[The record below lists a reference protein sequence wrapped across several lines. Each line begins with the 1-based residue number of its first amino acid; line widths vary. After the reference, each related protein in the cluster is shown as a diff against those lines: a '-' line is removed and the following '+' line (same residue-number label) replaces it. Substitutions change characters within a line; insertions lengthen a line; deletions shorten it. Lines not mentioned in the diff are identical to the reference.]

1 MRESDRRH
9 IVRGLGALSLAGL
22 LALVLAIVSPPELSQ
37 AAAPDPVRSA
47 IAGPA
52 RVVDGDTI
60 SVGDVRVRLEGIDAP
75 ETAQQCSSQGRG
87 AWSCG
92 TAATRALSALV
103 AGKEVQCDST
113 GNDRYGRTL
122 AICRVGAL
130 ELNAEMVR
138 RGLAWAFVRYS
149 QRLVAVEA
157 EARKLR
163 LGIWQSENEPAWV
176 YRADRWSY
184 AEAEAP
190 RGCAIKGNISDG
202 GRIYH
207 VPWSPHYSA
216 VRIDATRGERW
227 FCSEAEAIAAGW
239 RPAGSR

>member
-22 LALVLAIVSPPELSQ
+22 LALVLATASPPERSE
-37 AAAPDPVRSA
+37 AAAPDPVRGA
-47 IAGPA
+47 ISGPA
-52 RVVDGDTI
+52 RVIDGDTL
-60 SVGDVRVRLEGIDAP
+60 SVGGVRIRLEGMDAP
-75 ETAQQCSSQGRG
+75 ETAQQCSNDRRG
-87 AWSCG
+87 EWSCG
-92 TAATRALSALV
+92 VTATQALSALV
-103 AGKEVQCDST
+103 AGKEVQCDGT

-149 QRLVAVEA
+149 RRLVAVEA
-157 EARKLR
+157 QARKLR
-163 LGIWQSENEPAWV
+163 LGIWQSENEPAWA

-184 AEAEAP
+184 AEAAAP
-190 RGCAIKGNISDG
+190 RGCAIKGNVSAG

-207 VPWSPHYSA
+207 VPWSTHYDA
-216 VRIDATRGERW
+216 VRIDTARGERW
-227 FCSEAEAIAAGW
+227 FCSEAQAIAAGW